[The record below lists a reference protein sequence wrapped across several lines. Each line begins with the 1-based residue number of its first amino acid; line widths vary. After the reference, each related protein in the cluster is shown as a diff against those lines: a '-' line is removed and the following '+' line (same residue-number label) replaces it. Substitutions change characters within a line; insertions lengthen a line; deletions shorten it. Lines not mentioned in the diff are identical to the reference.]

1 MRTVPTPSLS
11 TKVATVLDFASG
23 LVAAQIGYLFS
34 LPFYHPIVISFVFGT
49 TYALF
54 KWKEQITEQLI
65 RLSGP
70 LQNKNSYDYFNKLL
84 ASRIR
89 FKVRTF
95 QETFQEKLGKKE
107 KKPKEVYLFFDGSNV
122 N

>member
-1 MRTVPTPSLS
+1 MRTIPTPGLS
-11 TKVATVLDFASG
+11 IKVATVLDFVSG
-23 LVAAQIGYLFS
+23 LAAAQIGYLFS

-54 KWKEQITEQLI
+54 KWKDQITEQLI

-70 LQNKNSYDYFNKLL
+70 MQNKNSYDYFNRLL

-89 FKVRTF
+89 FKIKML
-95 QETFQEKLGKKE
+95 EEMLDKK
-107 KKPKEVYLFFDGSNV
+107 KQKQPKEVCLFFDSSNM